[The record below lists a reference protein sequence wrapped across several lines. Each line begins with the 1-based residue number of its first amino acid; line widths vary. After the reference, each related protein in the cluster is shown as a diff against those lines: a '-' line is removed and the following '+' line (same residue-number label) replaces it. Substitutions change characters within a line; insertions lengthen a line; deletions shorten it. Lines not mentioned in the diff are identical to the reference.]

1 MKSKFK
7 VGDKFFK
14 IDHNDIICKYR
25 VEDVCKSNGVE
36 FVDVAP
42 LIEYEYDITGSITFE
57 KDYFD
62 DKEALYEN
70 YHHTESK
77 NDVSKYNTITIIR
90 DDEFEK
96 CFDKKKTAL
105 KAMIKHNRKMINS
118 YKAEIETVKDLVEF
132 PFNYE
137 VTDDEYQFIAY
148 KERCVELLDVYPDI
162 DFD

>member
-14 IDHNDIICKYR
+14 IDYTDRICKYR

-36 FVDVAP
+36 FVDAAP
-42 LIEYEYDITGSITFE
+42 LIEYVYDITGSITLKKE
-57 KDYFD
+57 CFD
-62 DKEALYEN
+62 DKETLYDI

-90 DDEFEK
+90 DAEFEK

-118 YKAEIETVKDLVEF
+118 YKEEIETVKDLVEF
-132 PFNYE
+132 PFNYDT
-137 VTDDEYQFIAY
+137 TDDVYKFMVY
-148 KERCVELLDVYPDI
+148 KERCAELLDVYPDI
-162 DFD
+162 DF